1 MKIDKKIN
9 TKEFRQCLEN
19 IAIHFFTLWKL
30 YLYEQALY
38 TMKVVFICTSTFLF
52 LRSAISYLSHKNE
65 LKRIFA

>member
-38 TMKVVFICTSTFLF
+38 TIESCIYMNKQFTLWKLYLYVQV
-52 LRSAISYLSHKNE
+52 RSYS
-65 LKRIFA
+65 

>member
-38 TMKVVFICTSTFLF
+38 TIESCIYMYNYVLPKKCHFIS
-52 LRSAISYLSHKNE
+52 
-65 LKRIFA
+65 